1 MPAKSKSQQRLFG
14 MVHAYQKGEFHGSKE
29 LRARIRAM
37 AQHISKTDAKHF
49 AQTPHKDLPE
59 VKTSNALGSLDTWW
73 KKLAAEKK
81 SMIKSVSV
89 GDHIRVRTGIR
100 CSETGKTGRVIGVK
114 DGRSGQLAV
123 IKMDSDGHVFQ
134 GYTASYVGEIL
145 GSTKTAQVMLKPDE
159 VTTLYSQLSAYAPAP
174 DAALRSAKRRS
185 FLSRIVPGAAI
196 GAAVG
201 GVGMGLLGA
210 HLGHKALA
218 NGSKLSPE
226 DARALVR
233 TIGLRSGLWGASRGA
248 VAGAGIGLGLG
259 VLDKVMG
266 R

>member
-29 LRARIRAM
+29 LRARIKSL
-37 AQHISKTDAKHF
+37 AQNVSKTDAKHF
-49 AQTPHKDLPE
+49 AQTSHKGLPE
-59 VKTSNALGSLDTWW
+59 
-73 KKLAAEKK
+73 
-81 SMIKSVSV
+81 
-89 GDHIRVRTGIR
+89 
-100 CSETGKTGRVIGVK
+100 
-114 DGRSGQLAV
+114 
-123 IKMDSDGHVFQ
+123 
-134 GYTASYVGEIL
+134 
-145 GSTKTAQVMLKPDE
+145 TKEAQVMLKPDE
-159 VTTLYSQLSAYAPAP
+159 VTAIYSQLAAYAPAP
-174 DAALRSAKRRS
+174 DAAMRSAKRRS

-196 GAAVG
+196 GATVG

-210 HLGHKALA
+210 HLGRKALT

-226 DARALVR
+226 DASALVR
-233 TIGLRSGLWGASRGA
+233 AIGIRSGLWGASRGA